1 MKFYVLRDTTQGI
14 GDTILNF
21 KVRNETWEPYEG
33 LDTTELEVYDTE
45 GVETG
50 DSPLQF
56 VWDQVK
62 ERYVVG
68 QEIDNL
74 LDYILDKNYFQLPL
88 TLQTSQGQNE
98 IEQGVYR
105 IKFYFEDIYGT
116 VMELGDRYLDIQTTW
131 GQQNNIPVGN
141 VTKITTDVEPSNLEV
156 GDEIV
161 VTIVPRNMDVQSYA
175 SEIQIVMTPDD
186 ITTDQGVVRR
196 IQSQNPIHE
205 ILVHGLEDMND
216 VKYEYDVDTETWT
229 LTCIDQTDHE
239 TEIGEMTEIDTV
251 YLIGHTQAQAIGQ
264 EDSEIVIT
272 TLERSDQANDY
283 TVEVVEGTGDDQQL
297 SVDLTDEQIT
307 VTLGTDPFTT
317 QSATI
322 GQEDS
327 EIVIETIG
335 TGLQMN
341 DYTVEVVEGTG
352 DDQQLSASLLGNQV
366 TVTLGT
372 DPNLPQTQAIGSGE
386 DGTVNIETID
396 GGLQMNSY
404 TVEVVEGTGDD
415 QQLSASLL
423 ASQITVTLGTDPF
436 TPQTANIGSG
446 TDGTVEIET
455 IGTGL
460 TMNDYTVEV
469 VEGTGNDQQLSASL
483 LASQITVTLG
493 TDPFTPQTATIGS
506 GTDGAVEIETI
517 GTGLQMNDYTV
528 EVVQGVGND
537 VLLSAQLVSDQITV
551 TLGTDGTGQLDP
563 AKNTQTLIQQAI
575 QQIDDG
581 GQVFTQ
587 VASGTGNDPI
597 TQAEGPTQFT
607 GGEEDIQSPTKN
619 TQTLIQQAIQQI
631 DDGGQVFTQVA
642 SGTGNDPIT
651 QAEGPTQFTG
661 GEEDI
666 QSPTK
671 NTQDLIQQEIQQI
684 EVDEQAVFTQV
695 QQGTDPI
702 LTQEGPTQF
711 TGGEEDIQSP
721 TKNTQDLIQQEIQQ
735 IEVDEQAVFTQV
747 QQGTDPI
754 LTQEGP
760 TSFTGA
766 EEDIQSSTKN
776 TQDLIQQEIQ
786 QLEADE
792 QTVFTQVQQGT
803 DPILTQEGPT
813 QFTGGIDFHPD
824 LDEEECE
831 LLVGQVEQGFDIY
844 ATADYQNYVL
854 IQLDENGK
862 YILETLDPDLEL
874 SKTILETLEESGY
887 AQAYNE
893 LAPILT
899 QEAPVYAI
907 PGNIMFE
914 VIEQGLSDIVTYNTN
929 NYTEELRQQISY
941 IAKMNPGVFV
951 ITEDD
956 PIVYPTLL
964 YDNSTSDLTQTTIQ
978 QAIDE
983 LKQLIDELE

>member
-436 TPQTANIGSG
+436 TPQTA
-446 TDGTVEIET
+446 
-455 IGTGL
+455 
-460 TMNDYTVEV
+460 
-469 VEGTGNDQQLSASL
+469 
-483 LASQITVTLG
+483 
-493 TDPFTPQTATIGS
+493 TIGS

-619 TQTLIQQAIQQI
+619 TQ
-631 DDGGQVFTQVA
+631 
-642 SGTGNDPIT
+642 
-651 QAEGPTQFTG
+651 
-661 GEEDI
+661 
-666 QSPTK
+666 
-671 NTQDLIQQEIQQI
+671 
-684 EVDEQAVFTQV
+684 
-695 QQGTDPI
+695 
-702 LTQEGPTQF
+702 
-711 TGGEEDIQSP
+711 
-721 TKNTQDLIQQEIQQ
+721 
-735 IEVDEQAVFTQV
+735 
-747 QQGTDPI
+747 
-754 LTQEGP
+754 
-760 TSFTGA
+760 
-766 EEDIQSSTKN
+766 
-776 TQDLIQQEIQ
+776 DLIQQEIQ

-803 DPILTQEGPT
+803 DPIITQEGPT

-874 SKTILETLEESGY
+874 SKTILETFEESGY

-899 QEAPVYAI
+899 QETPVYAI

-929 NYTEELRQQISY
+929 NYSEELRQQISY